1 MTKEAF
7 LKLRTAEDVASL
19 FGMSYKS
26 LARILYR
33 HHDFQYTTFELNK
46 KNGGKRIIKSPSKN
60 LKSIQRK
67 LKDILYEIYI
77 PKPSVHGFIHNRS
90 IVTNAQAHLDR
101 KFIFNIDLEDFYGSI
116 HFVRIRN
123 LFQADP
129 FNFNHSV
136 ATILAQI
143 CVCQSKL
150 PQGAPTSPII
160 SNMIARKMDAKLQ
173 VLAAEHNCR
182 YTRYADD
189 ITFSFTC
196 KLSRLP
202 SSIVTETSDGKHT
215 VGRKLLEIIE
225 DSGFKLNSSKTRLS
239 HPGVRMEVTGLTVNN
254 TPNVKRSYVKQI
266 ASMLYA
272 WEKFGYESA
281 EQKYNE
287 KFRTKQ
293 RPSLSPVSFMHVVRG
308 KLLFLSQV
316 RGVMNPIYTKLTK
329 RFNKLVEPELK
340 LAFFETTAPEENANK
355 SLWVIEAF
363 SRDGMIEAQGTGF
376 NLDGIG
382 IVTSAHV
389 IGDLDSKQ
397 HYSKLVI
404 FRQGS
409 PFTKYTLTPLKT
421 CWHRDLAI
429 CQIEDVPVTELES
442 SVKLAAH
449 PPN

>member
-1 MTKEAF
+1 
-7 LKLRTAEDVASL
+7 
-19 FGMSYKS
+19 
-26 LARILYR
+26 
-33 HHDFQYTTFELNK
+33 
-46 KNGGKRIIKSPSKN
+46 
-60 LKSIQRK
+60 
-67 LKDILYEIYI
+67 
-77 PKPSVHGFIHNRS
+77 
-90 IVTNAQAHLDR
+90 
-101 KFIFNIDLEDFYGSI
+101 
-116 HFVRIRN
+116 
-123 LFQADP
+123 
-129 FNFNHSV
+129 
-136 ATILAQI
+136 
-143 CVCQSKL
+143 
-150 PQGAPTSPII
+150 
-160 SNMIARKMDAKLQ
+160 
-173 VLAAEHNCR
+173 
-182 YTRYADD
+182 
-189 ITFSFTC
+189 
-196 KLSRLP
+196 
-202 SSIVTETSDGKHT
+202 
-215 VGRKLLEIIE
+215 
-225 DSGFKLNSSKTRLS
+225 
-239 HPGVRMEVTGLTVNN
+239 MEVTGLTVNN